1 MRSLLAASF
10 VLLATA
16 LPAAAQTARV
26 DDGLTIVALTESAQ
40 RDVPRDRLRLQLRV
54 EQTGSDATRVQGEI
68 NRRMSSALEKARAVA
83 QPGKLRVETGGYWIY
98 QERPQDAPARWRG
111 AQSLTLVG
119 NETAVILPLAAQLQ
133 QEGFLMSQMGW
144 ELSIDARR
152 KHEDE
157 LTTEAIERLRARSE
171 LIARAMNGA
180 LVRFSKI
187 GVGSVGGERPP
198 PMAMRAAPAPMGA
211 GAAASAPVA
220 AEPGIEQVQV
230 NVQAEILVKPNP

>member
-1 MRSLLAASF
+1 MRRSLAAAFLVLAA
-10 VLLATA
+10 A
-16 LPAAAQTARV
+16 LPAAAQPTRA

-40 RDVPRDRLRLQLRV
+40 RDVARDRLRLQLRV

-68 NRRMSSALEKARAVA
+68 NRRMALALEKARAA
-83 QPGKLRVETGGYWIY
+83 AEGGRLRVETGGYWVY

-111 AQSLTLVG
+111 AQTLTLVG
-119 NETAVILPLAAQLQ
+119 NDTAALLPLAALLQ

-144 ELSIDARR
+144 ELSNDARR

-171 LIARAMNGA
+171 LIARAMNGG

-187 GVGSVGGERPP
+187 SVGSVGGERPP
-198 PMAMRAAPAPMGA
+198 SMAMRAAPAPMAA
-211 GAAASAPVA
+211 GAAAAVPIA

>member
-1 MRSLLAASF
+1 MRSLVAVILMILAA
-10 VLLATA
+10 A
-16 LPAAAQTARV
+16 LPAAAQPARA

-54 EQTGSDATRVQGEI
+54 EQTASDATRVQGEI
-68 NRRMSSALEKARAVA
+68 NRRMNAALEKARAVA
-83 QPGKLRVETGGYWIY
+83 EPGKLRVETGGYWIY

-111 AQSLTLVG
+111 AQTLTLVG
-119 NETAVILPLAAQLQ
+119 SDTAAILPLAAQLQ

-144 ELSIDARR
+144 ELSNDARR